1 MADCCEKGSKTAG
14 DDVEDAAADIIE
26 AIRQKDVMGLGL
38 ALRRAFEA
46 CAADSEPRPSAKKG
60 RY

>member
-1 MADCCEKGSKTAG
+1 MADCCDKGSKTAG

-38 ALRRAFEA
+38 ALRRAVEA
-46 CAADSEPRPSAKKG
+46 CMSEYESTSKG
-60 RY
+60 KG